1 MADMLG
7 NALSALVSYQRA
19 LATTSHNIANAD
31 TEGYSRQT
39 VSFATRIPQQM
50 GELSIGSGVTV
61 SNISRAYDSFATSQL
76 RTVNSAHSQLDT
88 YYQFAAQLDNTLAD
102 SEFGVSAALSNFYNS
117 VQTVADDPASI
128 SARRLFLSEAQSLSD
143 RFAGMSNY
151 LDDMQQQANTQI
163 QSIVSE
169 VNSLTERIADINNLI
184 VESQGQFGGA
194 PSDLLDDRD
203 QALLELNRLVSVSS
217 VEQNDGS
224 MSVFIGNGQA
234 LVLGNEPVPV
244 KTTRSPMDVSRLEV
258 ALDIGG
264 QSSVITQSLQG
275 GQLGGVLSFRDG
287 LLTETENE
295 LGRIALALS
304 ASVNEQNQAG
314 VDLYGD
320 RGQAIFN
327 APQPSIV
334 NSANNSGSAT
344 VTATFDNIGQVT
356 GENLIL
362 RYNGSAWELSNTPGN
377 TAVSADSGSGTLA
390 DPFIVGGM
398 ALSISGTPSAG
409 DEFQIRPSADA
420 AGMLTVEMTDPARV
434 AAAAATRSEAG
445 AANTGT
451 GQISQTEILDAG
463 NANLTDPVDITFLD
477 ASTYQINGAG
487 SFAYVAGE
495 PIDIN
500 GNRVVISG
508 TPEAGDQ
515 FSILDNAGA
524 SGDNRNALALAA
536 TEANK
541 LLNGGTVSVQEATG
555 GLVGRIGVATHSAD
569 ISRQSQ
575 ANLLS
580 QAEAR
585 QQSVSGVNLDEEAAN
600 LLKYQQAYQAAAQA
614 TSVAKELFQTLMA
627 AF

>member
-19 LATTSHNIANAD
+19 LATTSHNIANSD
-31 TEGYSRQT
+31 TEGYSRQR
-39 VSFATRIPQQM
+39 VSFTTRIPQQM

-61 SNISRAYDSFATSQL
+61 SSISRAYDSFATSQL
-76 RTVNSAHSQLDT
+76 RTVNAAYSQLDT
-88 YYQFAAQLDNTLAD
+88 YYQFAAQLDNTLSD
-102 SEFGVSAALSNFYNS
+102 SDFGVSAALSNFYDS
-117 VQTVADDPASI
+117 IQTVADDPGSI
-128 SARRLFLSEAQSLSD
+128 SARRLFLAEAQSLSD

-163 QSIVSE
+163 QSTVSE
-169 VNSLTERIADINNLI
+169 INSLTQRIADVNNLI

-234 LVLGNEPVPV
+234 LVLGNQAVSV
-244 KTTRSPMDVSRLEV
+244 STVRSPLDASRLEI

-264 QSSVITQSLQG
+264 QSSVITQSIRG
-275 GQLGGVLSFRDG
+275 GHLGGILSFRDG

-314 VDLYGD
+314 IDLYGD
-320 RGQAIFN
+320 RGQAVFN
-327 APQPSIV
+327 TPEPSVV
-334 NSANNSGSAT
+334 NSAANTGSAT
-344 VTATFDNIGQVT
+344 VSATFDDIGNVT
-356 GENLIL
+356 GDNLIL
-362 RYNGSAWELSNTPGN
+362 RYNGSTWELSQTPGN
-377 TAVSADSGSGTLA
+377 TAVSPDSGSGSVA
-390 DPFIVGGM
+390 DPFIIDGV
-398 ALSISGTPSAG
+398 ALSISGTPAAG
-409 DEFQIRPSADA
+409 DEFLIRPSAEA
-420 AGMLTVEMTDPARV
+420 AGTLKVEMTDPARV
-434 AAAAATRSEAG
+434 AAAAATRSEARP
-445 AANTGT
+445 ANTGT
-451 GQISQTEILDAG
+451 GQISQTEIIDS
-463 NANLTDPVDITFLD
+463 NHANLTDPVDITFLD
-477 ASTYQINGAG
+477 ATTYQINGSG
-487 SFAYVAGE
+487 SFSYTPGE
-495 PIDIN
+495 AIDIN
-500 GNRVVISG
+500 GNRVVITG
-508 TPEAGDQ
+508 TPDAGDQ

-524 SGDNRNALALAA
+524 SGDNRNALALAS

-541 LLNGGTVSVQEATG
+541 LLSGGTVSVQEATG
-555 GLVGRIGVATHSAD
+555 ALVGRIGVATHSAD

-575 ANLLS
+575 ANLLA

-614 TSVAKELFQTLMA
+614 TAVAKELFQTLMA

>member
-31 TEGYSRQT
+31 TEGYSRQR

-61 SNISRAYDSFATSQL
+61 SSISRAYDSFATSQL
-76 RTVNSAHSQLDT
+76 RTVNSAYSQLDT

-102 SEFGVSAALSNFYNS
+102 SEFGVSAALSNFYDS

-128 SARRLFLSEAQSLSD
+128 SARRLFLAEAQSLSD
-143 RFAGMSNY
+143 RFAGMSGY
-151 LDDMQQQANTQI
+151 LEDMQQQANTQI
-163 QSIVSE
+163 QSIASE

-217 VEQNDGS
+217 IEQNDGS

-234 LVLGNEPVPV
+234 LVLGNESVQV
-244 KTTRSPMDVSRLEV
+244 KTTRSPLDVTRLEV

-264 QSSVITQSLQG
+264 QTSVITQSLQG

-320 RGQAIFN
+320 RGQAVFN
-327 APQPSIV
+327 TPQPSVV
-334 NSANNSGSAT
+334 NSANNSGTAT
-344 VTATFDNIGQVT
+344 VSATFDNIGDVT
-356 GENLIL
+356 GDNLIV
-362 RYNGSAWELSNTPGN
+362 RYNGTSWELSKTPSN
-377 TAVSADSGSGTLA
+377 TAISPDSGSGSVA

-398 ALSISGTPSAG
+398 ALSISGTPTAG
-409 DEFQIRPSADA
+409 DEFLVRPSAGA
-420 AGMLTVEMTDPARV
+420 AGALKVEMTDPARV

-451 GQISQTEILDAG
+451 GQISQTEIIDSSD
-463 NANLTDPVDITFLD
+463 ANLTDPVDITFLD
-477 ASTYQINGAG
+477 ANTYQINGSG
-487 SFAYVAGE
+487 SFAFTAGE
-495 PIDIN
+495 PIEVN
-500 GNRVVISG
+500 GNRVVITG
-508 TPEAGDQ
+508 TPNAGDQ

-536 TEANK
+536 TEASK

-575 ANLLS
+575 ANLLA